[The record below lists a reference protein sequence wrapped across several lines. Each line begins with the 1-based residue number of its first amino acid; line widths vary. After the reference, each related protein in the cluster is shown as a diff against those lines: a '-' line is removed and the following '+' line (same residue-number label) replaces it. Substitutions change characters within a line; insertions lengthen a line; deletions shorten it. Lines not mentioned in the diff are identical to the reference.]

1 MLGGGLATTRM
12 PALYSYKALRKATN
26 NFGKNQ
32 ILGRGGFGTV
42 YKVLAIN
49 L

>member
-1 MLGGGLATTRM
+1 MLGGLATTRM
-12 PALYSYKALRKATN
+12 PELYSYKALRKATN
-26 NFGKNQ
+26 NFDNNQ
-32 ILGRGGFGTV
+32 ILGSGGFGIV